1 MNEKEAVEKVSQIWC
16 LPETAR
22 IEMGVVIANVMVKLL
37 VSETAKA
44 RKSAAEDCS
53 KIAYKFAEGGSWEAQ
68 EIYTEICVCFG
79 LSEEK
84 EKP

>member
-44 RKSAAEDCS
+44 RKSAAEECV
-53 KIAYKFAEGGSWEAQ
+53 KIIVGNAITRGSLQQAKE
-68 EIYTEICVCFG
+68 EIESRFG